1 MAPSARE
8 VPTTHSPTTGPDDL
22 CRVDRLPRYRHTGR
36 TCVLDVSA
44 CLVLLAF
51 LLEPR
56 TSAVV
61 AEVLL
66 LFGSRVRS
74 PRHPGRLAH
83 VAQAARLRLGGW
95 RVPWAFAVR
104 WWQLV

>member
-22 CRVDRLPRYRHTGR
+22 CRVDRLPRHRHTGR
-36 TCVLDVSA
+36 TCVLAVSA
-44 CLVLLAF
+44 CLVLLAL

-61 AEVLL
+61 AEVLPL
-66 LFGSRVRS
+66 LGVVCGLLVIRGAGRTWHKPSATSRWVTRS
-74 PRHPGRLAH
+74 LG
-83 VAQAARLRLGGW
+83 ARRQLLGTVG
-95 RVPWAFAVR
+95 
-104 WWQLV
+104 